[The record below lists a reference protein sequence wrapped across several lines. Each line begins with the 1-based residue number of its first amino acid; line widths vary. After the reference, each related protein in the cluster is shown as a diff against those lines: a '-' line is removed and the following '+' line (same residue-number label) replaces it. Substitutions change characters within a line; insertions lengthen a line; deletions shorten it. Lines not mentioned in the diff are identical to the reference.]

1 MEGNSKTPSRVNQKK
16 LFLSGELLEGL
27 VLRDALELV
36 AGYLLLVTI
45 SERTKWLLH
54 GKSSL

>member
-54 GKSSL
+54 GKSYL

>member
-16 LFLSGELLEGL
+16 LFLSGELLKGL

-54 GKSSL
+54 GKSYL

>member
-1 MEGNSKTPSRVNQKK
+1 M
-16 LFLSGELLEGL
+16 SGELLEGL